1 MKLIENLLNASY
13 NLQKVDWK
21 DFDEHLQKTKDKM
34 IVKMQRITSLKAISD
49 ETHLYAMLTT
59 NLLSSYSRV

>member
-1 MKLIENLLNASY
+1 MKLIENSMNASY

-34 IVKMQRITSLKAISD
+34 IVKM
-49 ETHLYAMLTT
+49 
-59 NLLSSYSRV
+59 